1 MATTSHLRR
10 LLGLGFALAVSVGG
24 TAGTSVLTA
33 PGDLVRA
40 LGSPQLVLV
49 LWVGGGLFTLL
60 AANTLAELA
69 GRLPQAGGWYGY
81 AEAAFGEFP
90 AVVVAWADWTSSCVA
105 GGLVALLLGDY
116 LGQLLPAPLA
126 GHTTLLAAAAIL
138 LLGLLQWR
146 GPRSAG
152 WAQEAT
158 AGLLILVMLGL
169 VAASGLLPAAPRL
182 PNPGRLLVPGAS
194 LVGALQ
200 IVVFAYDGWYGPI
213 YFAEE
218 TPQPGRTLAR
228 ALLLGTGII
237 LTLYFLLNF
246 MLLRALPWPRFTA
259 STLPLAEIAHDL
271 LGPPGRRAVLVLAVA
286 ALGGVLNSVLLM
298 ATRVLFALGR
308 AGHLPAAL
316 GRVHA
321 GGTPRLALGVAVALT
336 LVLALSGTVPTLE
349 AITSILFV
357 GYYVVGFAALLKV
370 RRLSPTPPDGSYR
383 AWGHPWSTGL
393 LVALSVAFL
402 VLNVVADTV
411 HAAVALLLVVGAWPL
426 WRWKK
431 AREAQKPPNST
442 AT

>member
-1 MATTSHLRR
+1 MAVKLRR
-10 LLGLGFALAVSVGG
+10 LLGLGFALAVAVGG
-24 TAGTSVLTA
+24 TAGTSILTA

-40 LGSPQLVLV
+40 LGSPQLVLT
-49 LWVGGGLFTLL
+49 LWVVGGLYTLL

-90 AVVVAWADWTSSCVA
+90 AVAVAWADWTSSCVA
-105 GGLVALLLGDY
+105 GGLVALLLGGY
-116 LGQLLPAPLA
+116 LAQLLPAPLD
-126 GHTTLLAAAAIL
+126 GYLRTLAAGAIL
-138 LLGLLQWR
+138 LLGALQWR

-152 WAQEAT
+152 RTQEAT
-158 AGLLILVMLGL
+158 ATLLILVTLAL
-169 VAASGLLPAAPRL
+169 ILASGVVLPKATTPVLPPTPALLLP
-182 PNPGRLLVPGAS
+182 GTS

-237 LTLYFLLNF
+237 LLLYFLLNT
-246 MLLRALPWPRFTA
+246 MLLRVLPWPRFTA
-259 STLPLAEIAHDL
+259 STLPLAEVAGDL
-271 LGPPGRRAVLVLAVA
+271 LGPVGRRAVLVLGVA
-286 ALGGVLNSVLLM
+286 ALTGVLNSVLLM

-308 AGHLPAAL
+308 AGHLPGTLA
-316 GRVHA
+316 RVHP
-321 GGTPRLALGVAVALT
+321 GGTPRWALGVAVVLT
-336 LVLALSGTVPTLE
+336 LALALSGTVSSLE

-370 RRLSPTPPDGSYR
+370 RRTTPLASDSYR
-383 AWGHPWSTGL
+383 AWGHPWSTRV
-393 LVALSVAFL
+393 LVALSAAFL
-402 VLNVVADTV
+402 LMNAVADTI
-411 HAAVALLLVVGAWPL
+411 HAALAALLVAGAWPL

-431 AREAQKPPNST
+431 AQTRPEPPSST